1 MSFLNTYYVIL
12 VISMLCIINQLDVFF
27 WKCVSSLD
35 VDRQDPKVGSLA
47 RISLCG
53 IKCLVFEGVCGAYG
67 DCYDALRHFISFRLA
82 YGAKVFLFLS
92 DLGGTEL
99 TQRYQEPRGPRL
111 RCVRGA
117 AGVGRKARRSQH
129 PGGAGCAGLRNSDKK
144 VALWSPIKVT
154 W

>member
-53 IKCLVFEGVCGAYG
+53 IECLVFEGVCGVYG
-67 DCYDALRHFISFRLA
+67 VCYDALRHFISFRLA
-82 YGAKVFLFLS
+82 
-92 DLGGTEL
+92 
-99 TQRYQEPRGPRL
+99 
-111 RCVRGA
+111 
-117 AGVGRKARRSQH
+117 
-129 PGGAGCAGLRNSDKK
+129 
-144 VALWSPIKVT
+144 
-154 W
+154 